1 MIRIGDIVLPHGLM
15 LAPMAGYTDRA
26 TRVLCHE
33 LGAEYTVT
41 EMVSAKAVCFGDRKT
56 PTLARICADEGPC
69 AVQIFGSDPAYM
81 AEAARRLSDGVAGG
95 VRPAAMDINMGCP
108 VAKVAGNGEGSA
120 LMRDPQLVE
129 RIVSAVRLATPL
141 PVTVKIRAGYDDDHK
156 NAVEIAQLA
165 QKAGISAV
173 TVHGRTK
180 EQGYSGTAD
189 RSIIADVAKNVD
201 IPVIGNGDIVD
212 GASAADML
220 SRGCAGIMIGRA
232 AQGNPWIFAE
242 ILAYLNDTPYRKPS
256 WEEKKP
262 IIMRHAQNLV
272 ALKRNIA
279 MRQMR
284 RHMCDYVRGMRGAAA
299 FRANINS
306 LNTLDDLRL
315 LLDNLTD

>member
-1 MIRIGDIVLPHGLM
+1 MKIGSLEVKNNLF
-15 LAPMAGYTDRA
+15 LAPMAGVTDSPFRDECI
-26 TRVLCHE
+26 LQ
-33 LGAEYTVT
+33 GAGMVYS
-41 EMVSAKAVCFGDRKT
+41 EMVSAKGLSYRNQNTRQLLINKT
-56 PTLARICADEGPC
+56 DAPC
-69 AVQIFGSDPAYM
+69 AVQLFGSDPDVM
-81 AEAARRLSDGVAGG
+81 AQQAASDELDGFALI
-95 VRPAAMDINMGCP
+95 DINMGCP
-108 VAKVAGNGEGSA
+108 ARKITGNCEGSA
-120 LMRDPQLVE
+120 LMLRPHLAY
-129 RIVSAVRLATPL
+129 RIMEQVASAAKV

-299 FRANINS
+299 FRANITS
-306 LNTLDDLRL
+306 LNTLEDLRL